1 MTIKQIIENL
11 EGKNKKEIINYLKKV
26 KKSINEG
33 N

>member
-11 EGKNKKEIINYLKKV
+11 EGKNKEELMDYRKKI
-26 KKSINEG
+26 KKSINEE

>member
-11 EGKNKKEIINYLKKV
+11 EGKNKKEIINYLKKI
-26 KKSINEG
+26 KKSINEE

>member
-11 EGKNKKEIINYLKKV
+11 EGKNKEEIIDYLKKI
-26 KKSINEG
+26 KKSINEE

>member
-11 EGKNKKEIINYLKKV
+11 EGKNKKEIIDYLKKI
-26 KKSINEG
+26 KKSINEE

>member
-11 EGKNKKEIINYLKKV
+11 EGKNKKEIIGYLKKI
-26 KKSINEG
+26 KKSINEE

>member
-11 EGKNKKEIINYLKKV
+11 EGKNKEEIIAYLKKI

>member
-11 EGKNKKEIINYLKKV
+11 EGKNKEEIIDYLKKI